1 MGEILP
7 TGCTMNL
14 NSVYLLTKRL
24 GRVLAYASVLSL
36 AGLFLAACD
45 IGSVDST
52 TAVLADNTGTIY
64 NFSGLYARVD
74 TNSVQ
79 QPLVFPT
86 GKQSGRAVTWVRL
99 LQYGSSLEAY
109 DNAGMSWDGSIS
121 SVQNGTATF
130 NLRGRTTAGAAVD
143 VAGALRY
150 ADQNSTMD
158 ATWIEPGF
166 SGSILARA
174 TVSPAATNTP
184 SSKVKLTASSSTISS
199 NATVTLTASGGSSYA
214 WRLSTTAY
222 GTLAH
227 YSSYSTNSYT
237 RTAGSAGNTI
247 TITATSGDS
256 SADATLSFN

>member
-1 MGEILP
+1 
-7 TGCTMNL
+7 MNTSASRAWRPL
-14 NSVYLLTKRL
+14 AAAALFALLA
-24 GRVLAYASVLSL
+24 LA
-36 AGLFLAACD
+36 LAACD
-45 IGSVDST
+45 IGSTDST
-52 TAVLADNTGTIY
+52 TAIVSDNSGRIY

-79 QPLVFPT
+79 QPLVFPPGRQT
-86 GKQSGRAVTWVRL
+86 GRAVTWIRL

-121 SVQNGTATF
+121 SVQSGTATF

-214 WRLSTTAY
+214 WGLSTTDY

-227 YSSYSTNSYT
+227 DSSYSTNSYT
-237 RTAGSAGNTI
+237 RTAGNAGNTI